1 MCNLYSMRKSRD
13 ELVKLFG
20 TIRIGN
26 DVELDFSSIYP
37 DAMAP
42 VIRQEEGG
50 ARTLTMMRWLPTT
63 PSP

>member
-20 TIRIGN
+20 IARAGN
-26 DVELDFSSIYP
+26 DVQFGFPSIYP
-37 DAMAP
+37 DSMAP

-50 ARTLTMMRWLPTT
+50 LRTLTMMRVM
-63 PSP
+63 SH